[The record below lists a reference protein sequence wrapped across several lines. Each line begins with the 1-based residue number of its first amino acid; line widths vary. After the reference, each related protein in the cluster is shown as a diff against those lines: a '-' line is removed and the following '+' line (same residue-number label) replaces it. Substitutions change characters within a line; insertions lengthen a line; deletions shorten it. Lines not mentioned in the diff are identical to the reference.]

1 MIPGKIQNKVTLK
14 KAFMGVHPKSF
25 AAYLR
30 YGSKLQSFGKTESTT
45 YGIHIVVWAIT
56 RVKSPIFKNLNVLNK
71 NINKTIKEIPVII
84 SGLIKVILFR
94 YISIFLK
101 YFLDLKI
108 PIAAIVPIIVA
119 NKDATMAT
127 KNVFNSELKIALL
140 PNKLTYHFRENPE
153 NTHLLLELLNENITK
168 TRIGEYKNKNNKK
181 KHNLLNVVNSKKP
194 H

>member
-1 MIPGKIQNKVTLK
+1 M
-14 KAFMGVHPKSF
+14 
-25 AAYLR
+25 
-30 YGSKLQSFGKTESTT
+30 
-45 YGIHIVVWAIT
+45 VWAIT
-56 RVKSPIFKNLNVLNK
+56 RVKSPILKNLNVLNK

-94 YISIFLK
+94 YINVFLK

-140 PNKLTYHFRENPE
+140 LNKLTYHFRENPE